1 MNKIKFVGVLLVMAT
16 TLGGCASSM
25 SSGAYT
31 RSQARQVQEVQM
43 GVVDSVRQVQLEGT
57 KTPVGTIAGAA
68 VGGIAGSTIGAGR
81 GSTVGAIVGAVA
93 GGLAGSAI
101 EEGVT
106 KKPGLE
112 IAIECKADFLNA
124 GGQEFHYIPC
134 LNERDDWLRALCDIT
149 LKHLQGWLQETPNPT
164 SMLESKARAIA
175 MGAKQ

>member
-1 MNKIKFVGVLLVMAT
+1 MQKIKLFGVLLVMAI

-68 VGGIAGSTIGAGR
+68 VGGIAGSNIGGGK

-106 KKPGLE
+106 KKNGLE
-112 IAIECKADFLNA
+112 ITVKLDNGRMIAVTQEAD
-124 GGQEFHYIPC
+124 E
-134 LNERDDWLRALCDIT
+134 DIRPGDRVRVLSGSGVT
-149 LKHLQGWLQETPNPT
+149 RVT
-164 SMLESKARAIA
+164 RY
-175 MGAKQ
+175 